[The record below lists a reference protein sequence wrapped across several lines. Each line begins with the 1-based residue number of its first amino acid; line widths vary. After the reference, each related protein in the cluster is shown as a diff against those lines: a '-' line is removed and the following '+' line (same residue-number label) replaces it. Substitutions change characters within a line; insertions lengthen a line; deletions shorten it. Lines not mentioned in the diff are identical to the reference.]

1 MSFVLSFL
9 LFRMCPLLLGEKKAN
24 ETPHAAKKTHA
35 RIFLFRVTHTHTH
48 THKKGKK
55 GAVFSYY
62 AFFLFRCRHRH
73 REEIVTHYCFHI
85 IVVSRRA
92 ARGVSRLLTTTCV
105 CTNAE
110 TKKKETAVA
119 TKNES
124 SGALSFG
131 VGRTLFTPQ
140 TVRIQKNVSTTVSS
154 FLVF

>member
-9 LFRMCPLLLGEKKAN
+9 LFRCPLLLSGGEKKAN
-24 ETPHAAKKTHA
+24 ETPHNAKKHT
-35 RIFLFRVTHTHTH
+35 RIFLFKVTHTHIH
-48 THKKGKK
+48 THQKKGQKR
-55 GAVFSYY
+55 GCFLAY

-73 REEIVTHYCFHI
+73 REEIVTHCFDI
-85 IVVSRRA
+85 IVVSRR
-92 ARGVSRLLTTTCV
+92 ARGVSRLLTTTTCL

-119 TKNES
+119 TNES
-124 SGALSFG
+124 SGVLSLG